1 MTPQSAGVAL
11 IRLAAVA
18 LAGVSMGLVLATF
31 GTGAS
36 SADEEAGLA
45 TVQVA
50 VLFFGPIAAL
60 LTLTFIVV
68 LALTRPASMAMPS
81 RRRAARSVC
90 VAYGVAGLMAG
101 VALMSLA
108 WALIGSVVAAGCS
121 AGAWWMLREQPA
133 RGRPR
138 V

>member
-18 LAGVSMGLVLATF
+18 LAGVGMGLVLATF

-60 LTLTFIVV
+60 LTLAFIVV

-81 RRRAARSVC
+81 RRRAARGVC
-90 VAYGVAGLMAG
+90 VAYLVAGLLAG

-108 WALIGSVVAAGCS
+108 WALIGSLVTAGCS
-121 AGAWWMLREQPA
+121 GGAWWMLREQPP
-133 RGRPR
+133 RGRSGA
-138 V
+138 